1 MTVVVIARDPVR
13 RRALIQEAES
23 AGWTVRADVPAEASL
38 SAEDLDGV
46 AAVILDAD
54 DARSEDAKSDDS
66 AFDDRVSD
74 AFAEPLTPREQEV
87 LEHIVAGRSNRQI
100 ASELGISEHT
110 VKFHVSA
117 VLGKLGV
124 SSRAAAIRRGVRR
137 GLVTL

>member
-23 AGWTVRADVPAEASL
+23 AGWTVRADVPVEASL

-46 AAVILDAD
+46 AAIILDAD
-54 DARSEDAKSDDS
+54 DAKSDDR
-66 AFDDRVSD
+66 AFDDRLSD
-74 AFAEPLTPREQEV
+74 DLVEPLTQREQEV
-87 LEHIVAGRSNRQI
+87 LEHITAGRSNRQI